1 MKIDKMNDALL
12 LVIFSVF
19 MVGVVVVFAV
29 LTLPIYIVWAVFNSR
44 HLKTF
49 YKILQDPYEDEM

>member
-1 MKIDKMNDALL
+1 MQIDKINDTMLM
-12 LVIFSVF
+12 VIFSVF

-29 LTLPIYIVWAVFNSR
+29 LTLPIYIVWAVFNNR

-49 YKILQDPYEDEM
+49 YKTLQDPYEDEM